1 MKPAEVRIIHISL
14 CYYVYDT
21 IAGIYYQ
28 FNDFWMTVHHMLIFL
43 AYFHS
48 LYYSTL
54 GSEMFITIFISELTN
69 PFLILMKTSQFE
81 GKQSMSM
88 VMGGCFAISYLYLR
102 SYIGYLLA
110 RRVLLS
116 NAELIM
122 KIGCSCMRTLCS
134 LQSSSVTTG
143 SSKSSSR

>member
-1 MKPAEVRIIHISL
+1 MKPAELRIVHISL

-21 IAGIYYQ
+21 FAGIYYQ
-28 FNDFWMTVHHMLIFL
+28 FNDFWMTVHHLLIFL

-54 GSEMFITIFISELTN
+54 GSEMFATIFISEVSN
-69 PFLILMKTSQFE
+69 PFLILMKTCQFE
-81 GKQSMSM
+81 GRTSAS
-88 VMGGCFAISYLYLR
+88 VLMGGCFAVSYLYLR

-116 NAELIM
+116 NAELVM
-122 KIGCSCMRTLCS
+122 KVCCSCMRS
-134 LQSSSVTTG
+134 LE
-143 SSKSSSR
+143 